1 MIPRELL
8 RKIRRIEIY
17 TNRLV
22 NEQLAGQYQSVFR
35 GRGMEFVEVREYQ
48 LGDDVRTIDWNVTAR
63 MRRPYVK
70 RFMEERELTV
80 VLAVDLSGSAEFG
93 TVQQLKAETAA
104 EICALLAFSAIKN
117 NDKVGLII
125 FTDVIER
132 FIPPRKGRTHVLRL
146 IRELL
151 YFRPERRRTDIAAA
165 LEYVS
170 RVIRKRSVVF
180 VVSDFRASGYER
192 PLRIAS
198 KRHDVVAIVLTDPR
212 ELHLPSIGLVEFEDA
227 ETRQRILV
235 DTASRHVR
243 RSFAQA
249 AAAERARQRE
259 ALTNAQVE
267 FIDIDCGKPY
277 VGPLVSFFAERA
289 RRLRR

>member
-80 VLAVDLSGSAEFG
+80 VLAVDLSGSTEFG

-151 YFRPERRRTDIAAA
+151 YFRPERRRTDIAGA

-198 KRHDVVAIVLTDPR
+198 KRHDVVAIMLTDPR
-212 ELHLPSIGLVEFEDA
+212 ELHLPSIGLMEFEDA

-235 DTASRHVR
+235 DTASRRVR

-277 VGPLVSFFAERA
+277 VGPLVRFFAERA
-289 RRLRR
+289 RRVRR